1 VCGQKLHLEDEQTLK
16 NWFSYIKVGE
26 GGHFNKG
33 LNFTIIKPLVSPP
46 GESDFKK
53 SFNHSQRAV
62 FSMELQRSGPLMAP
76 ESITEQKS
84 LGFSANPTHTRN
96 KKASWEDRR

>member
-26 GGHFNKG
+26 GRHLTKG
-33 LNFTIIKPLVSPP
+33 LSFTMVKPMVSPP

-53 SFNHSQRAV
+53 VLITHKELASQWNCRGQA
-62 FSMELQRSGPLMAP
+62 
-76 ESITEQKS
+76 
-84 LGFSANPTHTRN
+84 H
-96 KKASWEDRR
+96 

>member
-1 VCGQKLHLEDEQTLK
+1 VWSIVHLEDEQTLK
-16 NWFSYIKVGE
+16 IWFSYIKVGE
-26 GGHFNKG
+26 GGHHTKG
-33 LNFTIIKPLVSPP
+33 LSFIMVKLMVSPP

-53 SFNHSQRAV
+53 SFNHSQRAG

-84 LGFSANPTHTRN
+84 LGFSANPAHTISKECRLGGQ
-96 KKASWEDRR
+96 